1 MADNNIL
8 PNAIAAYRRR
18 AADLF
23 NQGSALY
30 DAEPDMTQ
38 MQEYARQ
45 RGGQADSSMLN
56 AMAAQYAGESFQPMQ
71 AQFLKRAAA
80 AQEPMKLSGGILTSE
95 GQFLKDPT
103 AAQDKKAE
111 FLLRQAQ
118 AYETLATN
126 AQSTQEKR
134 AAEAAQNA
142 ILNEIRLMN
151 ANTARM
157 AASNANAGAFA
168 PSGFTPQ
175 GQSIVTNSKNGL
187 SYIVTVNPDGTPSYT
202 PHQGPSIPKSSYEKM
217 TLEAGDLSGS
227 AFNADRLIKQVER
240 SPEAFGLRGAAVGTL
255 PGALQGYGAKAMQLT
270 PEQMQIRAN
279 VLREAAMETNRLY
292 GAALSM
298 GEQARAS
305 SFIPDAKDPPEMVIT
320 KLQAARDWAQS
331 KLGSMPQ
338 GVQNAAGARGPGG
351 MGGND
356 DPLGLRKKD

>member
-1 MADNNIL
+1 MANNNIL
-8 PNAIAAYRRR
+8 PNAVQAYRQR

-23 NQGSALY
+23 NQGSELFS
-30 DAEPDMTQ
+30 AEPDMTQ
-38 MQEYARQ
+38 MEEYARR
-45 RGGQADSSMLN
+45 RGGQGDAAMLN
-56 AMAAQYAGESFQPMQ
+56 ALAAQYAGESFQPVQ
-71 AQFLKRAAA
+71 AQFLKKAAA
-80 AQEPMKLSGGILTSE
+80 AHEPLKLSGGIMTPE
-95 GQFLKDPT
+95 GTFLKDPG

-118 AYETLATN
+118 AYESL
-126 AQSTQEKR
+126 AQSAQTAQEKR
-134 AAEAAQNA
+134 AAEQAQNA
-142 ILNEIRLMN
+142 IMNEIRLMN

-202 PHQGPSIPKSSYEKM
+202 PHQGASIPKASYEKM

-227 AFNADRLIKQVER
+227 AFNADRLIKQVEK
-240 SPEAFGLRGAAVGTL
+240 SPEAFGLRGAAVGSL
-255 PGALQGYGAKAMQLT
+255 PGALQGYGAKAVKLT

-338 GVQNAAGARGPGG
+338 GVQSSAGARSPL
-351 MGGND
+351 GND
-356 DPLGLRKKD
+356 SDPLGLRR